1 MFINRVINVE
11 IQEGNGSDQDF
22 ALFLPNLDYL
32 PLTGTLATLTVNIFS
47 KAAPPGLLFHNSR
60 TKTTLPSYPFM
71 TNRLALT
78 FAIALL
84 LGGFLFAQDASLSL
98 LDFNQRELNHQ
109 KTAMLTLGGWAVAN
123 IGAGLALRG
132 TTTGSAREFHTMN
145 ALWNTVNLGIAGLGY
160 WSALKSDPANWDL
173 ATSLGKQQNFQKI
186 LLFNAGLDVGYLM
199 GGLYLTERAKRP
211 DVNSDQLKGFGN
223 SIMLQGAFL
232 MVFDLAN
239 YFIAAGRNGNLQLQ
253 LGATGQGV
261 GLTWVF

>member
-1 MFINRVINVE
+1 
-11 IQEGNGSDQDF
+11 
-22 ALFLPNLDYL
+22 
-32 PLTGTLATLTVNIFS
+32 
-47 KAAPPGLLFHNSR
+47 
-60 TKTTLPSYPFM
+60 M

-78 FAIALL
+78 FALFLL
-84 LGGFLFAQDASLSL
+84 ISGFVMAQEIPPTL
-98 LDFNQRELNHQ
+98 LEFNQRELGHQ

-123 IGAGLALRG
+123 IGTGLALRG
-132 TTTGSAREFHTMN
+132 TSEGSTREFHTMN

-173 ATSLGKQQNFQKI
+173 ATSLGKQQHFQKI
-186 LLFNAGLDVGYLM
+186 LLFNAGLDVGYIM

-211 DVNSDQLKGFGN
+211 DVNGDQLKGFGN

-239 YFIAAGRNGNLQLQ
+239 YFIAAGRNGDLNLQ
-253 LGATGQGV
+253 LGATGQGI